1 MMPEWSRGCL
11 PGAFEPVEH
20 PFGGSSPQG
29 VGTPFLTKI
38 PYEGIQVSKFK
49 IEGSWVG
56 CTRASIDCHMNCS
69 KSQAV
74 WEAGT
79 SVGSVELVSQ
89 ASSAAHSPVLGAAAF
104 IFAEDA
110 DEQATSER
118 APSARIEARMED
130 GSGLSDMNI
139 SSGHE
144 RQWARCH
151 RACPGAAWVQHD
163 KTLAER
169 DRGCQGQHR
178 RSRVTAQGYIHTSA
192 HKQSA
197 SSTPGQSCD
206 MRSGVY
212 SSLSGECAPAG
223 SAMPIPSG

>member
-1 MMPEWSRGCL
+1 M
-11 PGAFEPVEH
+11 
-20 PFGGSSPQG
+20 
-29 VGTPFLTKI
+29 

-49 IEGSWVG
+49 VWELLLVG

-89 ASSAAHSPVLGAAAF
+89 ASSAAHSPVLGAADF

-130 GSGLSDMNI
+130 GSGWWGRN
-139 SSGHE
+139 
-144 RQWARCH
+144 C
-151 RACPGAAWVQHD
+151 
-163 KTLAER
+163 
-169 DRGCQGQHR
+169 
-178 RSRVTAQGYIHTSA
+178 
-192 HKQSA
+192 
-197 SSTPGQSCD
+197 
-206 MRSGVY
+206 
-212 SSLSGECAPAG
+212 
-223 SAMPIPSG
+223 